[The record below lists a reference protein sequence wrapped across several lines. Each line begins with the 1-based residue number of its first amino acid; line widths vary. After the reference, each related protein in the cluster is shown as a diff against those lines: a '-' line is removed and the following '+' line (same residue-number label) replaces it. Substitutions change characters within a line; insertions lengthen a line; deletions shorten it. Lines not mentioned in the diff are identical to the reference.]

1 MRFIDLYAGLGGFH
15 KAMNDLGHECVW
27 ASEINDNLR
36 NLYKKNFP
44 GTPIEG
50 DIFKVELDKIPF
62 HNIICGGFP
71 CQPFSKAGNRMGLN
85 DLKNGNHFY
94 RILDIIDSK
103 GDKSANYIVLENVE
117 NILKHDNG
125 NTFEVISEELKKRDY
140 EIKTSILSP
149 HEFGVPHYRR
159 RLFIVAASKKVGG
172 LKKFNFPI
180 GKVKHNISIDNV
192 IDKNI
197 KPFKDENLNLNK
209 KEKKVISFWAKF
221 IENFPNKS
229 KFPSFPIWSHEW
241 GADYPYIDST
251 PYATLKK
258 NLIGLKGTHGFDIP
272 NNISKDSILLNYI
285 PRYSQLKIN
294 RFPEWKIKFIKHNRD
309 FYQDYK
315 DFIDDFLN
323 KNSYFYDFDF
333 SNQKFEWNCK
343 GEELTLN
350 NKLIQFRPSGL
361 RVKKSNWSPAI
372 TTVKS
377 QNIFYPKIG
386 RQLSLRE
393 TLKLQS
399 LELDFLPD
407 IHNGKFISNGGYKAI
422 GNSVNVKVVKLIG
435 EKLLIKN
442 NG

>member
-1 MRFIDLYAGLGGFH
+1 MRYQNYNNGGNYFWLGMLVFFAFGGFRTIFLLVG
-15 KAMNDLGHECVW
+15 MVFSLFPFFLFLGVIVW
-27 ASEINDNLR
+27 VLR
-36 NLYKKNFP
+36 RIARNSQIGGSIHGFGVSHNQF
-44 GTPIEG
+44 
-50 DIFKVELDKIPF
+50 VELFVRISIQAIKADGHVDQRELDSLKSFFRQQLRYQGHQMEWVEDLIQTSLKQSYSLVDLCEEF
-62 HNIICGGFP
+62 QQRFSGEP
-71 CQPFSKAGNRMGLN
+71 CYVLLDMV
-85 DLKNGNHFY
+85 Y
-94 RILDIIDSK
+94 RI
-103 GDKSANYIVLENVE
+103 
-117 NILKHDNG
+117 
-125 NTFEVISEELKKRDY
+125 
-140 EIKTSILSP
+140 
-149 HEFGVPHYRR
+149 
-159 RLFIVAASKKVGG
+159 
-172 LKKFNFPI
+172 
-180 GKVKHNISIDNV
+180 ISIDNV